1 MNAVGR
7 ASACKAN
14 VLAPGDT
21 CAMIVQSVLVPTGAL
36 ARTTGYAW
44 SRALP
49 LIVNARQTI
58 KGKIAVNPNV
68 WIIATITAC
77 VWKKYVCAKI
87 SNKDRHV
94 AKRGVITTA
103 AIAASA

>member
-21 CAMIVQSVLVPTGAL
+21 WAMIVQSVLVPTGAL

-44 SRALP
+44 SRGVV

-68 WIIATITAC
+68 RIIATITAC
-77 VWKKYVCAKI
+77 VLKKYVCAKI

-94 AKRGVITTA
+94 AKRGVTTIVA
-103 AIAASA
+103 TAASA